1 MRHHHFRFWENSIF
15 MIVCALDAICKK
27 LFLIPMSQGFALMF
41 SSEGFYSFS
50 TYIQVCDLFWINFMY
65 NVKERCDFILL
76 YVTLQ
81 FFYHHLLKRLGNGN
95 PFQYSWLGNPMNRGA
110 LWATI
115 HGVARVGCDLATK
128 QNSFLISSYTADP
141 WTMVG
146 GGGD

>member
-1 MRHHHFRFWENSIF
+1 
-15 MIVCALDAICKK
+15 
-27 LFLIPMSQGFALMF
+27 
-41 SSEGFYSFS
+41 
-50 TYIQVCDLFWINFMY
+50 MY

-141 WTMVG
+141 
-146 GGGD
+146 